1 MPDNKINR
9 AEEARK
15 LANNIRKLM
24 KGQKLSGS
32 KLANR
37 AKIGVNTINAFL
49 RGETNQIE
57 WLTLYQIA
65 IALGTTIDS
74 VITGTKVE
82 IIDNPEH
89 REILKAMPPEAKL
102 FFRSTKQ
109 IPKENVKIIL
119 DLIKL
124 SIKEIDGPPKK
135 IKKGKK

>member
-1 MPDNKINR
+1 M
-9 AEEARK
+9 
-15 LANNIRKLM
+15 
-24 KGQKLSGS
+24 SGS
-32 KLANR
+32 RLASR

-74 VITGTKVE
+74 LITGTKVE

-89 REILKAMPPEAKL
+89 REILKSMPPEAKL
-102 FFRSTKQ
+102 FFRSTKR

-124 SIKEIDGPPKK
+124 SIKEIDRPPKK
-135 IKKGKK
+135 ITKGKK